1 MKYRFI
7 DKTKEATSFILGNRR
22 YDRFICYSN
31 CFAGVLPID

>member
-1 MKYRFI
+1 MKYRFT

-31 CFAGVLPID
+31 YFARVLPID